1 MITTETLDR
10 IAGDC
15 KRLGITRLK
24 TVDIEMEL
32 DLERGA
38 RQPIPSASHTTFS
51 VPMTSGYIAPA
62 PVIAENPE
70 AIAKVETLINT
81 LKLPDD
87 QLLDQIFPAGA
98 GG

>member
-1 MITTETLDR
+1 MISTETLDR

-24 TVDIEMEL
+24 TVDIEMEF
-32 DLERGA
+32 DLER
-38 RQPIPSASHTTFS
+38 ASPTRIS
-51 VPMTSGYIAPA
+51 EKIVAAPKQNQDVD
-62 PVIAENPE
+62 PKKSELLPQNPE